1 MLSSTACGTCRKSQE
16 TVSELTQGI
25 PFVVFAISSPKL
37 LPIKRETTSSLLF
50 LATPFILCY
59 PKCEIV
65 GILQNRNSRTN
76 SVPHLRLTGCIH
88 CEGCVQQVC
97 RTGWMCSGIE
107 DKNDEFGLSVCLSI
121 KSFRIESI
129 QVIFLEET
137 IPAAHHLLV
146 EIFHFSLF
154 TKREFANT

>member
-1 MLSSTACGTCRKSQE
+1 
-16 TVSELTQGI
+16 
-25 PFVVFAISSPKL
+25 
-37 LPIKRETTSSLLF
+37 
-50 LATPFILCY
+50 
-59 PKCEIV
+59 
-65 GILQNRNSRTN
+65 
-76 SVPHLRLTGCIH
+76 
-88 CEGCVQQVC
+88 
-97 RTGWMCSGIE
+97 MCSGIE

-154 TKREFANT
+154 TKREFAKHIMKGKVGRNMQFLV

>member
-1 MLSSTACGTCRKSQE
+1 
-16 TVSELTQGI
+16 
-25 PFVVFAISSPKL
+25 
-37 LPIKRETTSSLLF
+37 
-50 LATPFILCY
+50 
-59 PKCEIV
+59 
-65 GILQNRNSRTN
+65 
-76 SVPHLRLTGCIH
+76 
-88 CEGCVQQVC
+88 
-97 RTGWMCSGIE
+97 MCSGIE
-107 DKNDEFGLSVCLSI
+107 DKNDEFSLSVCLSI